1 MKLSPLRPVLALL
14 ALTFAALSARAED
27 GYRLWLRYDR
37 IADETL
43 RASYAAALQQIT
55 FNKQAD
61 AADSPTLA
69 AARAELTA
77 GLGGLVGGPAP
88 RFSFL
93 AGNDRLLKPDTYYF
107 TRNPTGLM
115 ITAYNDL
122 GLLYGTFALLR
133 HMQLGLPLDQITGA
147 ASTPKIQ
154 RRLLDHWD
162 NLDRFVERGYAG
174 QSLWEWF
181 YLPEIRSPRYR
192 DYARALAS
200 IGLNGVVLN
209 NVNANALILTPVYL
223 RKVAALAEEFRPYGV
238 RVYLTARFSAPIEIG
253 GLKTADP
260 LDPAVAA
267 WWKAKVDEIYTF
279 IPDFGGFLVKAN
291 SEGQPGPQ
299 EYKRTHADGANMM
312 ADALAPHGG
321 VVMWRAFVYG
331 AEVKE
336 DRVKQAYS
344 EFMPLD
350 GKFRDNVVIQIKNGP
365 LDFMPREPFSPLF
378 GGMKKT
384 MMAPELQITQE
395 YLGQSTHLVYLAP
408 LWKEVLDADTFA
420 EGAREAEYREYVAQ
434 LASQGKGPPFS
445 YIRGGDPTAT
455 VAHIADGTLH
465 HMAVP
470 PTYVVDPNT
479 GTQQMV
485 PPPPASYFTMIVGV
499 ANTGSDRNWTG
510 HPLAQ
515 ANWYAFGRL
524 AWDHTLTSEQIADE
538 WVRLTYGS
546 DPKVLATMKKILLG
560 SRETMVNYSMP
571 LGLHH
576 IMAEGHHYGPGP
588 WPIAGANAAA
598 HPEWSPPYYHQAD
611 AQGLGAN
618 RTATGSNALEQYAPQ
633 LAKLWGDIN
642 TIPDNLLLWFHHVPW
657 DYQLKSGRILW
668 DELALRYQQGV
679 DEVRVMQKE
688 WESLKGLIDDERF
701 TEVKQRLVRQ
711 ELDARD
717 WRDAC
722 LLYFQTFSKRPL
734 PAGVEK
740 PAHDLAYYQTP
751 VIRFA
756 PGHPGAK

>member
-1 MKLSPLRPVLALL
+1 MKIPPLRSVIALL
-14 ALTFAALSARAED
+14 ALGLAALSARAED

-260 LDPAVAA
+260 LDPEVVA
-267 WWKAKVDEIYTF
+267 WWKKKTDEIYTF

-350 GKFRDNVVIQIKNGP
+350 GKFRDNVVLQVKNGP

-384 MMAPELQITQE
+384 VMAPELQITQE
-395 YLGQSTHLVYLAP
+395 YTGQSTHLVYLAP
-408 LWKEVLDADTFA
+408 MWKEVLDADTFA
-420 EGAREAEYREYVAQ
+420 
-434 LASQGKGPPFS
+434 KGPIAASSVSP
-445 YIRGGDPTAT
+445 IARGGTGSDVSAGRDPSST
-455 VAHIADGTLH
+455 VAHVADGSLWKRQVG
-465 HMAVP
+465 AIVI
-470 PTYVVDPNT
+470 DGN
-479 GTQQMV
+479 QQ
-485 PPPPASYFTMIVGV
+485 PILQPSQLTMIVGV

-588 WPIAGANAAA
+588 WPIANTTR
-598 HPEWSPPYYHQAD
+598 PDWSPPYYHQAD
-611 AQGLGAN
+611 AAGLGAA
-618 RTATGSNALEQYAPQ
+618 RTATGSNALEQYAAP
-633 LAKLWGDIN
+633 LANLWGDLN
-642 TIPDNLLLWFHHVPW
+642 TVPENLLLWFHHVPW
-657 DYQLKSGRILW
+657 DYKMKSGRILW

-688 WESLKGLIDDERF
+688 WDSLKGLIDDERF

-711 ELDARD
+711 EADARD

-740 PAHDLAYYQTP
+740 PAHDLAHYQTP

>member
-1 MKLSPLRPVLALL
+1 MLRLPLWFALAAVACAAISPAHG
-14 ALTFAALSARAED
+14 ED

-37 IADETL
+37 ITNEPL
-43 RASYAAALQQIT
+43 RASYAAAIPSVTIIGGAIPAPGPNGDPVPL
-55 FNKQAD
+55 
-61 AADSPTLA
+61 SPTLA
-69 AARAELTA
+69 TARDELLT
-77 GLGGLVGGPAP
+77 GLRGL
-88 RFSFL
+88 L
-93 AGNDRLLKPDTYYF
+93 GNDIRVNFRSNMGAPISGGNESYILDAGPSGISIYSRTDI
-107 TRNPTGLM
+107 G
-115 ITAYNDL
+115 A
-122 GLLYGTFALLR
+122 LYGVFSLLR
-133 HMQLGLPLDQITGA
+133 QIQLGRPLDRLERIGE
-147 ASTPKIQ
+147 PKIQ

-192 DYARALAS
+192 DYARAMAS
-200 IGLNGVVLN
+200 VGLNGVVLN

-223 RKVAALAEEFRPYGV
+223 RKVAALAEEFRPYGI
-238 RVYLTARFSAPIEIG
+238 RVYLTARFSASIEIG

-260 LDPAVAA
+260 LDLEVAA
-267 WWKAKVDEIYTF
+267 WWKKKTDEIYTF
-279 IPDFGGFLVKAN
+279 IPDFGGYLVKAN

-299 EYKRTHADGANMM
+299 DYKRTHADGANMM

-321 VVMWRAFVYG
+321 VVMWRAFVY
-331 AEVKE
+331 AATATE

-350 GKFRDNVVIQIKNGP
+350 GKFRDNVVLQVKNGP

-384 MMAPELQITQE
+384 VMAPELQITQE
-395 YLGQSTHLVYLAP
+395 YTGQSTQVVYLAP
-408 LWKEVLDADTFA
+408 LWKEVLDTNTFA
-420 EGAREAEYREYVAQ
+420 EGPFAASIRERMAR
-434 LASQGKGPPFS
+434 L
-445 YIRGGDPTAT
+445 RGTGSDTGGVYSPTST
-455 VAHIADGTLH
+455 VAHVADGTLW
-465 HMAVP
+465 MRQVGATVI
-470 PTYVVDPNT
+470 DGN
-479 GTQQMV
+479 QQPIMV
-485 PPPPASYFTMIVGV
+485 PNQFSMIVGV
-499 ANTGSDRNWTG
+499 ANTGTDRNWTG

-524 AWDHTLTSEQIADE
+524 AWDHTLTAEAIADE
-538 WVRLTYGS
+538 WIRLTFGS
-546 DPKVLATMKKILLG
+546 DPQMLATMKKILLG

-576 IMAEGHHYGPGP
+576 IMAEGNHYGPGP
-588 WPIAGANAAA
+588 WPIANTT

-611 AQGLGAN
+611 ENGLGAN

-633 LAKLWGDIN
+633 LAALWGNVD
-642 TIPDNLLLWFHHVPW
+642 TVPENLLLWFHHVAW
-657 DYQLKSGRILW
+657 DHQMKSGRILW

-679 DEVRVMQKE
+679 DEVRVMQRD
-688 WESLKGLIDDERF
+688 WDSLKGLIDDERF
-701 TEVKQRLVRQ
+701 IEVKQRLARQ
-711 ELDARD
+711 EADARD

-734 PAGVEK
+734 PAGVEP
-740 PAHDLAYYQTP
+740 PAHDLAYYEAA